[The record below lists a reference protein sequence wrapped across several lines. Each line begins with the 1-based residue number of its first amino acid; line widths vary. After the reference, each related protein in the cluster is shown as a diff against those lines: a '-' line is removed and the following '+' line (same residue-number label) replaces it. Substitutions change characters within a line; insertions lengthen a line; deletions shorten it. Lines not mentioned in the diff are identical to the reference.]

1 MAEQVDALDSK
12 SSGVKPVP
20 VRFRPDVQNERGRAC
35 LPLFLLSF
43 KYLYSPRLYN
53 NTTDKLCFFDT
64 FLIAGQQNAFAI
76 PQKSVPHSSI
86 FRNEKR

>member
-20 VRFRPDVQNERGRAC
+20 VRFRPDVQNERGELAC
-35 LPLFLLSF
+35 PFFFCLSST
-43 KYLYSPRLYN
+43 YIRQDC
-53 NTTDKLCFFDT
+53 TTTQPTSSVFFDT